1 LQSPIMSLQEPSR
14 INVEGREIRDDSNE
28 GIPREFSDA
37 MLDIA
42 SKYEDRAGE
51 STTFVPEE

>member
-1 LQSPIMSLQEPSR
+1 MSLQEPSR